1 VPPDVT
7 GDVGDLDTRW
17 LVLESRGPDVD
28 LLATAAAR
36 GLDLQP
42 GLLEQHR
49 IRPSAS
55 SGGVRLAGWRTFGRL
70 APVASDVGGRL
81 PEGLLVAGHASYL
94 PAGLPTEL
102 LSAALAAAAL
112 PTTPGSADPK
122 TFA

>member
-1 VPPDVT
+1 M
-7 GDVGDLDTRW
+7 
-17 LVLESRGPDVD
+17 
-28 LLATAAAR
+28 
-36 GLDLQP
+36 
-42 GLLEQHR
+42 
-49 IRPSAS
+49 
-55 SGGVRLAGWRTFGRL
+55 RLAGWRTFGRL